1 MRCLSYSILGPLVA
15 HPSRML
21 ITRPL
26 PLATAQGLSVLWT
39 AWRGQRSQ
47 KALLAA
53 PPAPGPSP
61 FVTKE
66 LDPA

>member
-1 MRCLSYSILGPLVA
+1 MCCLSYSILGPLVA

-39 AWRGQRSQ
+39 AWRGQRFQ

-53 PPAPGPSP
+53 PLPQAPAP
-61 FVTKE
+61 
-66 LDPA
+66 L